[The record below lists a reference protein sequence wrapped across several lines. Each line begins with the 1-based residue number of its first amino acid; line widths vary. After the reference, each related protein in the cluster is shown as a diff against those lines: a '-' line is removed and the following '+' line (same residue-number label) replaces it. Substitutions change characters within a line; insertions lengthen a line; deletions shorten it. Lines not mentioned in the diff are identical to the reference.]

1 MIGLLEHYFIVL
13 IQCVGAIYF
22 GLGIVLLFGK
32 VPLAAEYLPYRKA
45 KRCLATTYFI
55 MGLNLFVYL
64 AIYTS
69 DDWKELNPYIKCSD
83 FIFFCLEAI
92 FFFSTFFYLL
102 DEKYMSW
109 RNFSKDW
116 IVLLTSVAL
125 MITSTIGVFGKAGA
139 WVSWFPFFIFF
150 VQYVLFLR
158 RFYILYNEKR
168 SKLVNYFAEDMQQFM
183 FWIKKSVI
191 LIILISVL
199 CFTTLLGGIIY
210 NYLFQVYVVSANF
223 YIAISFINYAS
234 MYGKLNS
241 AEVTDRE
248 RMETDAE
255 KLKSSKTDNYEQLF
269 GEQVKRWISEKRF
282 LAPQLTI
289 DDLAAEMVPTSYIC
303 LAISTVNTVPT
314 SVPGLRSCVWK
325 RQKAICVRIR
335 MSNRKRWLSIPV
347 SPRPLISQGC
357 SRALRAKRQQPG
369 VRNKMFK
376 RLSLSPW

>member
-45 KRCLATTYFI
+45 KRCLAITYFI
-55 MGLNLFVYL
+55 MGFNLVVYL
-64 AIYTS
+64 AIS
-69 DDWKELNPYIKCSD
+69 SSADWKALNPYIKCTD
-83 FIFFCLEAI
+83 FIFFYLEAI

-109 RNFSKDW
+109 RNFRKGW
-116 IVLLTSVAL
+116 AIFLLSVVL
-125 MITSTIGVFGKAGA
+125 MITSTIGVFGKVDA
-139 WVSWFPFFIFF
+139 WVSWFPFFILF

-168 SKLVNYFAEDMQQFM
+168 RKLENYFAEDMQQFM
-183 FWIKKSVI
+183 SWIKKSIILVI
-191 LIILISVL
+191 LTNVL
-199 CFTTLLGGIIY
+199 SFTTLLGGIIY
-210 NYLFQVYVVSANF
+210 NYLFQVYVISANF
-223 YIAISFINYAS
+223 YIAISFINYAA

-248 RMETDAE
+248 RMETDTKE
-255 KLKSSKTDNYEQLF
+255 QKISQTDNYEQLF

-289 DDLAAEMVPTSYIC
+289 DDLAAEMGTNKLYMSRYI
-303 LAISTVNTVPT
+303 
-314 SVPGLRSCVWK
+314 
-325 RQKAICVRIR
+325 
-335 MSNRKRWLSIPV
+335 NRKHGTNFSTWITKLRLEEAKSYMRENPNVKQEEVAIY
-347 SPRPLISQGC
+347 SGFSSSSYF
-357 SRALRAKRQQPG
+357 SRVFSRFESKTPAAWRKEQN
-369 VRNKMFK
+369 V
-376 RLSLSPW
+376 